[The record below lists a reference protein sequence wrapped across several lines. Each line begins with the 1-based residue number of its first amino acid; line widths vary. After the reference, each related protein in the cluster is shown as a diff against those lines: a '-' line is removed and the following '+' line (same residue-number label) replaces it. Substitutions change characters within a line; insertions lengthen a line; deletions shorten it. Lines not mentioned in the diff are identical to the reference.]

1 MRLTLLTIISSLFLL
16 SCSGTT
22 NQFIIEDYSVD
33 RQEISIAMMPIESDF
48 HFNNYP
54 DHVYGALRPQEQR
67 VFNQDLAGILGEYT
81 GANVSGLLSSSV
93 QVNNEFEMREFTLDE
108 STFEAITPK
117 KGQPLRIEASQSR
130 FVLIFDQY
138 FFTPY
143 TVEVG
148 GDSYAGHE
156 SKTEERLRFE
166 TNYVIWDNELRDA
179 VAWGKVNST
188 EQINFSNTRATY
200 IDILNKAIEKI
211 VAVSPFNGVDV

>member
-1 MRLTLLTIISSLFLL
+1 MRFLYIVTILLFFT

-22 NQFIIEDYSVD
+22 NQFILEDYSVD
-33 RQEISIAMMPIESDF
+33 RHEVSISVMPIESDF

-54 DHVYGALRPQEQR
+54 DHVFGALRPQEQR
-67 VFNQDLAGILGEYT
+67 VFNQDLAGILAEYT
-81 GANVSGLLSSSV
+81 GASVSGLLPSSV
-93 QVNNEFEMREFTLDE
+93 QVNNEFELREFTLNE
-108 STFEAITPK
+108 SSFEAITPK
-117 KGQPLRIEASQSR
+117 KGQPLNITSEQTR

-166 TNYVIWDNELRDA
+166 TNYVIWDTDLRDA
-179 VAWGKVNST
+179 VAWGKVNTT

-200 IDILNKAIEKI
+200 VDILKNAIEII
-211 VAVSPFNGVDV
+211 VAVSPFNGVNA